1 MKKLFVFLSLI
12 VFLISGCSFDV
23 HVLTPAPA
31 EATPP
36 PVTPIAFHSAVPVS
50 VSTEPPITGYTPDPT
65 DSLFYAAYAVLD
77 PANAP
82 GRSAFPAGTYRIYV
96 VWNYQNMRDG
106 LTVKREWYL
115 DGKLWLM
122 REEPWDFAKYGAF
135 GVVQDVSIYD
145 ENIGLPSGAY
155 QLKMYIDG
163 LLQPIGASTANGPEL
178 WLNFEVLPNG
188 SITEAASPDFKW
200 DAVVL
205 NGNHLIVRD
214 TNGAPTELFTGLE
227 IPHFVWFPDSQHIL
241 YVNRDRSGQTSG
253 TNRGIRDQL
262 WVADIVRREIVLLY
276 ESDAMLG
283 LTGGFRISSNGRFVA
298 TSEGSGDGDACFLSL
313 SLTFFEMGADFTSI
327 KVMHQKQ
334 FIGLPL
340 IPDSSVYPSSE
351 GTWQSNTEFIA
362 PMKITCVTDESL
374 AGNYVFDVASLKAV
388 KK

>member
-1 MKKLFVFLSLI
+1 
-12 VFLISGCSFDV
+12 
-23 HVLTPAPA
+23 
-31 EATPP
+31 
-36 PVTPIAFHSAVPVS
+36 
-50 VSTEPPITGYTPDPT
+50 
-65 DSLFYAAYAVLD
+65 
-77 PANAP
+77 
-82 GRSAFPAGTYRIYV
+82 
-96 VWNYQNMRDG
+96 MRDG
-106 LTVKREWYL
+106 MTVKREWYL
-115 DGKLWLM
+115 DGKLWLV

-283 LTGGFRISSNGRFVA
+283 LTSGFRILRSFCTNEVR
-298 TSEGSGDGDACFLSL
+298 
-313 SLTFFEMGADFTSI
+313 
-327 KVMHQKQ
+327 
-334 FIGLPL
+334 
-340 IPDSSVYPSSE
+340 
-351 GTWQSNTEFIA
+351 
-362 PMKITCVTDESL
+362 
-374 AGNYVFDVASLKAV
+374 
-388 KK
+388 